1 MEIQIDLD
9 KFPRIKGNEF
19 IKKYKKYKKIIITW
33 NKITLD
39 FTISESK
46 DLYSGKISYRLST
59 SQKSNSN
66 LDIISILFHNPIQ
79 EISSF
84 SNIYIENISKKDGLI
99 SGSNAVLFAIAI
111 IQKIIEAKYIYLY
124 DGASVKYKNSENEL
138 DLSLYKLIVDHKT
151 FYGKFGF
158 ELYYKNKSL
167 QKKML
172 YYASKIRNYTI
183 DKIIVELKSIVL
195 FIEKYFYNKISAT
208 MVNYYSKTI
217 ETKDIIS
224 YEEKKNIYNN
234 YQIIISILSKL
245 NKKIKFSEGIKIL
258 NKKYFFELCMLF
270 EKIINKFNFNYILFK
285 VKSDS
290 LANSVEETK
299 DRIILEKSKNN
310 KIIKENILADSSR
323 KLETLDHEVSSKFI
337 FFFIKLYILV
347 NNYQHKGLYR
357 RKTFI

>member
-66 LDIISILFHNPIQ
+66 LDIISILFHDPIQ

-99 SGSNAVLFAIAI
+99 SGSNAVLFAIAV
-111 IQKIIEAKYIYLY
+111 IQKIIETKYIYLY
-124 DGASVKYKNSENEL
+124 DGASVQYKNSENEL

-172 YYASKIRNYTI
+172 YYASKIQNYTLN
-183 DKIIVELKSIVL
+183 KIIVELKSIVF

-208 MVNYYSKTI
+208 MVNYYNKTI

-224 YEEKKNIYNN
+224 YKEKKDIYNN

-245 NKKIKFSEGIKIL
+245 NKKIKIRFDEGIKIL

-270 EKIINKFNFNYILFK
+270 DKIINKFNFDYIIFK

-290 LANSVEETK
+290 LINGVE
-299 DRIILEKSKNN
+299 
-310 KIIKENILADSSR
+310 
-323 KLETLDHEVSSKFI
+323 ETLDHTVSSKFI
-337 FFFIKLYILV
+337 FLFIKLYILV

-357 RKTFI
+357 RKVFIYNNS